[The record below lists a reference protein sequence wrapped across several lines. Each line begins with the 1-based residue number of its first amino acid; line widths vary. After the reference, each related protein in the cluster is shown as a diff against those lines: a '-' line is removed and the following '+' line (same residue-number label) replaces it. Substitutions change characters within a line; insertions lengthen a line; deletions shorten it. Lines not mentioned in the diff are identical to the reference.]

1 MEQSIIPTLGVPA
14 SSDSMRI
21 QERFAI
27 LLALIAG
34 YIDAT
39 GLIKWKTYV
48 SFMSGNTTQLGAAL
62 AKGNSGI
69 IFTSLTAIASFVLG
83 VYAGTCLSLWK
94 RNQRKSLPFFIVS
107 GLLAFYT
114 IFTFHTI
121 NVGQSIGIIAFSM
134 GIMNTIVTSVG
145 NQKVNTDFV
154 TGTLNS
160 LARNIAI
167 WSMTTSEIERKISK
181 SSSIL
186 LLLLWA
192 GFLSGA
198 AGATF
203 LFPFLA
209 KWTLLLPASL
219 LLFSS
224 VIIPTQ
230 LLNTKSLVKQNNYV
244 TKTSG

>member
-1 MEQSIIPTLGVPA
+1 MEQSIIPTTGLYA
-14 SSDSMRI
+14 SSDTARM

-27 LLALIAG
+27 FLALIAG

-62 AKGNSGI
+62 AKGDLGI
-69 IFTSLTAIASFVLG
+69 VFTSLTAITSFILG
-83 VYAGTCLSLWK
+83 VYAGTCLAFWK
-94 RNQRKSLPFFIVS
+94 KNRMKRLPVFIVS
-107 GLLAFYT
+107 GLLASYT
-114 IFTFHTI
+114 MFTFYRTI
-121 NVGQSIGIIAFSM
+121 NVGESIGIIAFSM

-145 NQKVNTDFV
+145 DQKINTDFV

-160 LARNIAI
+160 LARNTAV
-167 WSMTTSEIERKISK
+167 WSMTNNEIERKRSK

-198 AGATF
+198 AAATF
-203 LFPFLA
+203 LFPILA
-209 KWTLLLPASL
+209 NWALVPPAFLLLT
-219 LLFSS
+219 SS
-224 VIIPTQ
+224 MFIPIQ
-230 LLNTKSLVKQNNYV
+230 LLNTKP
-244 TKTSG
+244 

>member
-1 MEQSIIPTLGVPA
+1 LSNFLQMEQSIIPTSGLY
-14 SSDSMRI
+14 SSFDTARM

-27 LLALIAG
+27 FLALIAG

-69 IFTSLTAIASFVLG
+69 VFTSLIAIAFFLLG
-83 VYAGTCLSLWK
+83 VYAGTCLAFWK
-94 RNQRKSLPFFIVS
+94 RTQMKRLPVFIVS
-107 GLLAFYT
+107 GVLASYT
-114 IFTFHTI
+114 IFTFYHTI
-121 NVGQSIGIIAFSM
+121 NVGQSIAIITFSM

-145 NQKVNTDFV
+145 NQKINTDFV

-160 LARNIAI
+160 LARNTAI
-167 WSMTTSEIERKISK
+167 WSMTNNEIERKQSK

-203 LFPFLA
+203 LLPVLA
-209 KWTLLLPASL
+209 NWTLILPASL
-219 LLFSS
+219 LLVSS
-224 VIIPTQ
+224 VFIPIQ
-230 LLNTKSLVKQNNYV
+230 LLNAKP
-244 TKTSG
+244 

>member
-1 MEQSIIPTLGVPA
+1 MSNFLQMEQSIIPTSGLYV
-14 SSDSMRI
+14 SSCAMRM

-27 LLALIAG
+27 FLALIAG

-69 IFTSLTAIASFVLG
+69 VFTSLTAITSFLLG
-83 VYAGTCLSLWK
+83 VYAGTCLSFWK
-94 RNQRKSLPFFIVS
+94 RNRMKRLPVFIVS
-107 GLLAFYT
+107 GVLASYT
-114 IFTFHTI
+114 IFTFYHTI
-121 NVGQSIGIIAFSM
+121 NVGQSIGIITFSM

-145 NQKVNTDFV
+145 NQKINTDFV

-160 LARNIAI
+160 LARNTAI
-167 WSMTTSEIERKISK
+167 WSMTNNEIERKQSK
-181 SSSIL
+181 FSSIL
-186 LLLLWA
+186 LLLLWI

-203 LFPFLA
+203 LFPFLSN
-209 KWTLLLPASL
+209 WTLILPASL
-219 LLFSS
+219 LLISS
-224 VIIPTQ
+224 VFIPIQ
-230 LLNTKSLVKQNNYV
+230 LLNTKY
-244 TKTSG
+244 